1 MKRRLLFRGWPLAL
15 VLLGACSLN
24 AGNTPAA
31 APACD
36 GPCQDSIAL
45 RAVREAMKTA
55 YNRMLTGN
63 DAGPQDETSPCP
75 LGGQIHVFGS
85 ASSNAAQGATRVSLS
100 YVFDRCKFAS
110 VDTEPTR
117 NYSVTLTGTVAEDGT
132 LAVQPTATTSLILK
146 SDALDVA
153 GSVGVPTVDYSAAA
167 CALAIGQNGNQL
179 SGTLCGRV
187 AGVTL

>member
-1 MKRRLLFRGWPLAL
+1 MNSRLPFRGWPLAF
-15 VLLGACSLN
+15 VLLGACVSN
-24 AGNTPAA
+24 AGNTPGP
-31 APACD
+31 APACG
-36 GPCQDSIAL
+36 GPCQDAIAL

-85 ASSNAAQGATRVSLS
+85 ATSNAAQGATRVSLS

-117 NYSVTLTGTVAEDGT
+117 NYSVTLTGTIAEDGT

-153 GSVGVPTVDYSAAA
+153 GSVGVPAVDYSAAA